1 MPKRKGLTK
10 ADLAGAVYERHGG
23 LTKGEASEVVDAIFQ
38 AVKSTLV
45 DGRTVKIRNFGVFE
59 VRRRSARKGV
69 DPTSGEPIEIPPKK
83 GLAFRPSE
91 GLKRTV
97 EEPGADH
104 EADQ

>member
-1 MPKRKGLTK
+1 MSKRKGLTK

-23 LTKGEASEVVDAIFQ
+23 LTKGEAAELVDAVFQ

-45 DGRTVKIRNFGVFE
+45 EGRAVKIRNFGVFE
-59 VRRRSARKGV
+59 VKDRSGRVGV
-69 DPTSGEPIEIPPKK
+69 DPTSGDRIRIPPKK

-97 EEPGADH
+97 EQPDDEP
-104 EADQ
+104 EAER